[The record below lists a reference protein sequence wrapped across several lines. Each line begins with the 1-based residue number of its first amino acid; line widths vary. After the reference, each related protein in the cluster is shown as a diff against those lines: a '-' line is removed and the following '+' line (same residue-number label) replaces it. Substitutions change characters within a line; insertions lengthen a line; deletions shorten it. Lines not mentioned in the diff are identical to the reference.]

1 MSLRAR
7 LLVIIGIALAVL
19 WSAAAVWMFRD
30 LDRSLQSTLDERL
43 AMSARMVAGLLAQSS
58 FSLDTATTGARDS
71 LVVPG
76 SRTMACQVRSLRGEI
91 IATTRDAGHAPLQST
106 DPGYRT
112 VFLEGQSWR
121 TFTLRTEGFDVTTAD
136 RIDERSLLRQR
147 IALAAGIPFLIAS
160 IGGLLALWFGVG
172 RALTPVRSLQNEL
185 TCRGLDATVPLATE
199 RLPAELR
206 PLVNALNGLLERVT
220 RSIQRER
227 SFTSDAAHELR
238 TPLTGIDTHLQVA
251 RRTSGE
257 TAARALD
264 DAATGVARMRSTLDQ
279 LLMLA
284 RLEGRAS
291 FEDGERITG
300 QEAIER
306 ALDAAGGDPDHRVR
320 ISGNASHGELDIPAA
335 IAVVSLRNVIDNAL
349 KYSPRDCRVDVEL
362 EETEDATTFRIQDHG
377 PGMSESEL
385 AMATDRFWRR
395 AHTGSGVG
403 LGLTLVQGIV
413 ERFNGSFEL
422 SRGPDRGLI
431 ATLRLPHGNVDA
443 SRVAVIGDREP
454 IALTRITTPE
464 TSSGC
469 GRQAHTRRDR

>member
-7 LLVIIGIALAVL
+7 LLLIIGIALAVL

-30 LDRSLQSTLDERL
+30 LDRGLQSTLDERL

-58 FSLDTATTGARDS
+58 FSLDAAATGARAS

-106 DPGYRT
+106 NPGYRT
-112 VFLEGQSWR
+112 MLLDGQSWR
-121 TFTLRTEGFDVTTAD
+121 TFTLRTEGFDITTAD
-136 RIDERSLLRQR
+136 RVDERSLLRRR
-147 IALAAGIPFLIAS
+147 IAWAAGIPFVIAGV
-160 IGGLLALWFGVG
+160 GGLLALWIGVG
-172 RALTPVRSLQNEL
+172 RALVPVRALQEEL
-185 TCRGLDATVPLATE
+185 AHRGLDATAPLATQ

-206 PLVNALNGLLERVT
+206 PLVDALNRLLEKVT

-227 SFTSDAAHELR
+227 NFTSDAAHELR

-257 TAARALD
+257 TAVRALD
-264 DAATGVARMRSTLDQ
+264 DAAIGVARMRATLDQ

-291 FEDGERITG
+291 FEDGERISG

-306 ALDAAGGDPDHRVR
+306 AIDAAGGDPEHRLR
-320 ISGNASHGELDIPAA
+320 IQGRADVGMLDLPAA

-349 KYSPRDCRVDVEL
+349 KYSPRDCPVEIEL
-362 EETEDATTFRIQDHG
+362 EELQGVTTFRIRDHG

-385 AMATDRFWRR
+385 TSATDRFWRR

-403 LGLTLVQGIV
+403 LGLTLVKSIA

-422 SRGPDRGLI
+422 GRAPDRGLI
-431 ATLRLPHGNVDA
+431 ATLRLPHGKPDQ
-443 SRVAVIGDREP
+443 SQQ
-454 IALTRITTPE
+454 T
-464 TSSGC
+464 
-469 GRQAHTRRDR
+469 

>member
-7 LLVIIGIALAVL
+7 LLLIIGVALAVL
-19 WSAAAVWMFRD
+19 WCAAAVWMFRD
-30 LDRSLQSTLDERL
+30 LDRGLQSTLDERL

-58 FSLDTATTGARDS
+58 FSLDTASTGARDS
-71 LVVPG
+71 LIVPG

-106 DPGYRT
+106 NPGYRT
-112 VFLEGQSWR
+112 VFLDGQSWR

-136 RIDERSLLRQR
+136 RIDERSLLQR
-147 IALAAGIPFLIAS
+147 KIALAAGIPFVIAG
-160 IGGLLALWFGVG
+160 IGGLLALCIGVG
-172 RALTPVRSLQNEL
+172 RALAPVRRLQDEL
-185 TCRGLDATVPLATE
+185 SYRGLDATVPLATQG
-199 RLPAELR
+199 LPAELK
-206 PLVNALNGLLERVT
+206 PLVDAMNGLLERVS

-257 TAARALD
+257 TAVRALD
-264 DAATGVARMRSTLDQ
+264 DATTGVARMRATLDQ

-300 QEAIER
+300 QEAIDR

-320 ISGNASHGELDIPAA
+320 IHGRADLGLLDIPAA

-349 KYSPRDCRVDVEL
+349 KYSPRDCTVDIEL
-362 EETEDATTFRIQDHG
+362 AEKNGATIFRIRDHG

-385 AMATDRFWRR
+385 TLAAERFWRR
-395 AHTGSGVG
+395 AHIGSGVG
-403 LGLTLVQGIV
+403 LGLTLVKSIV

-422 SRGPDRGLI
+422 RRTPDRGLI
-431 ATLRLPHGNVDA
+431 ATLRLPHGKPLLLRNTTWVV
-443 SRVAVIGDREP
+443 SRSH
-454 IALTRITTPE
+454 
-464 TSSGC
+464 SSPDSHLAG
-469 GRQAHTRRDR
+469 

>member
-7 LLVIIGIALAVL
+7 LLLIIGVALAVL

-30 LDRSLQSTLDERL
+30 LDRGLQSTLDERL

-58 FSLDTATTGARDS
+58 FSLDTPSAGPPAS

-91 IATTRDAGHAPLQST
+91 IATTRDAGHAPLKST
-106 DPGYRT
+106 HPGYRT
-112 VFLEGQSWR
+112 VLLDGQSWR
-121 TFTLRTEGFDVTTAD
+121 TFTLRTEGFDITTAD
-136 RIDERSLLRQR
+136 RVDERSLLRRR
-147 IALAAGIPFLIAS
+147 IALAAGIPFVIAG
-160 IGGLLALWFGVG
+160 IGGLLALWIGVG
-172 RALTPVRSLQNEL
+172 RALAPVRTLQNEL
-185 TCRGLDATVPLATE
+185 AHRGLDATAALATKG
-199 RLPAELR
+199 LPAELR
-206 PLVNALNGLLERVT
+206 PLVDALNRLLERVT

-257 TAARALD
+257 TSARALD
-264 DAATGVARMRSTLDQ
+264 DAATGVARMRATLDQ

-300 QEAIER
+300 QEAIAR

-320 ISGNASHGELDIPAA
+320 IQGRAELGVLDIPAA

-349 KYSPRDCRVDVEL
+349 KYSPRDCPIDIEL
-362 EETEDATTFRIQDHG
+362 AEEHGATTFRIRDHG
-377 PGMSESEL
+377 PGMSDSEL
-385 AMATDRFWRR
+385 TLAADRFWRR

-403 LGLTLVQGIV
+403 LGLTLTRSIV

-422 SRGPDRGLI
+422 CRAPDRGLL
-431 ATLRLPHGNVDA
+431 ATLRLPHGK
-443 SRVAVIGDREP
+443 
-454 IALTRITTPE
+454 PE
-464 TSSGC
+464 C
-469 GRQAHTRRDR
+469 LQQV